1 MQRYFIK
8 EVVNKGQS
16 FLINQE
22 DLHHL
27 KKVMRNKNGD
37 CILCI
42 DPLGNNY
49 QCHIED
55 IDTGKIIVNHKII
68 NDSELDVEVTLVY
81 AMPKGDKFEFVLQK
95 ATELGVKR
103 IIPLLSNR
111 CVVKMDKD
119 KFSKKKIRFEK
130 IVKEA
135 SEQSYRNC
143 IPEIMDM
150 VTIKEIS
157 MYLGDYTL
165 VAYEETAKQ
174 GNHGNLSK
182 VLQQVKPKDKITV
195 IVGSEGGFDE
205 SEIELME
212 IMGIQRC
219 SLGKRIL
226 RSETAPLYMLS
237 VIGFSREVQL

>member
-8 EVVNKGQS
+8 EVVEEHTS
-16 FLINQE
+16 FFIEQE

-42 DPLGNNY
+42 DPLGTNY
-49 QCHIED
+49 QCHIEN
-55 IDTGKIIVNHKII
+55 IEIGKIVVDKKII

-95 ATELGVKR
+95 AAELGVKR
-103 IIPLLSNR
+103 IVPLLSNR
-111 CVVKMDKD
+111 CVVKLGKD
-119 KFSKKKIRFEK
+119 KFTKKKVRFQK
-130 IVKEA
+130 ILKEA
-135 SEQSYRNC
+135 SEQSYRNF
-143 IPEIMDM
+143 IPEITDM
-150 VTIKEIS
+150 ITIKELPI
-157 MYLGDYTL
+157 YLGDYNV

-174 GNHGNLSK
+174 GNHGTLSK
-182 VLQQVKPKDKITV
+182 VLQQIKALDKVVI
-195 IVGSEGGFDE
+195 IVGSEGGFE
-205 SEIELME
+205 EKEIATME
-212 IMGIQRC
+212 MMGIQRC

-237 VIGFSREVQL
+237 VIGFSREVQ